1 MFTIEKSQVNLKVSD
16 RTRNRMKIQLK
27 FSADQALVLKNF
39 FMALKG
45 IKDNEF
51 RETEFNDFLKGALF
65 KGIESFQ
72 EELISNAKKMAKE
85 NPEIRKK
92 FEEMGAQFDAEGN
105 MISEEEPVMTPI
117 PMTPEEVPST
127 TTPTVNNLES

>member
-1 MFTIEKSQVNLKVSD
+1 MFTIEKDSINLKVTD
-16 RTRNRMKIQLK
+16 RARNRMKIQLK

-45 IKDNEF
+45 IKDNQF

-65 KGIESFQ
+65 KGIETFQ
-72 EELISNAKKMAKE
+72 EDLISNAKKMARE

-92 FEEMGAQFDAEGN
+92 FEEMGAKFDSDGN
-105 MISEEEPVMTPI
+105 LISEEEPILTPI
-117 PMTPEEVPST
+117 PMEQEEINSPITPPISL
-127 TTPTVNNLES
+127 NQ